1 MKVNDQDLYYKATPQ
16 VDENIEEVFALDAG
30 CTSNLNSAN
39 TKSKKPALVARWYRE
54 NGKMVC
60 QWETI

>member
-1 MKVNDQDLYYKATPQ
+1 MKVNNQDLYYKTIPQ
-16 VDENIEEVFALDAG
+16 VDENIEDVFAQHTG
-30 CTSNLNSAN
+30 CISNLNSAN

-60 QWETI
+60 QWESI